1 MGALGGST
9 EWSVTEI
16 NQNLKNKG
24 TSAGE
29 VTWPGSLSSSVA
41 GNVFIQNSHL
51 QIGCLFEM
59 DALALKVQ
67 VRRLHYK

>member
-1 MGALGGST
+1 MGRGWGTQGGST

-24 TSAGE
+24 ASAGE

-41 GNVFIQNSHL
+41 DNVFIQNSHL
-51 QIGCLFEM
+51 QTGCLFEM
-59 DALALKVQ
+59 GALAFKV
-67 VRRLHYK
+67 